1 MSLTREE
8 VDHVA
13 YLARLGL
20 DEDERER
27 LRAELGSI
35 LDYMQMLEA
44 LDTAAIPP
52 TAQVIPLHNVMRDD
66 VVRPSLTNDQALA
79 NAPAREEGLF
89 RVAPVLE

>member
-1 MSLTREE
+1 MLTREE

-13 YLARLGL
+13 FLARLGL
-20 DEDERER
+20 SDEERER

-35 LDYMQMLEA
+35 LEYMRVLER

-52 TAQVIPLHNVMRDD
+52 TAQVIPLRNVMRDD
-66 VVRPSLTNDQALA
+66 VERPSLPVAEVLRG
-79 NAPAREEGLF
+79 APAREEDYF

>member
-1 MSLTREE
+1 MAISRED

-20 DEDERER
+20 DEAERER
-27 LRAELGSI
+27 LRAELGTI
-35 LDYMQMLEA
+35 LEYMQVLRG

-52 TAQVIPLHNVMRDD
+52 TAQVIPLQNIMRPD
-66 VVRPSLTNDQALA
+66 VVQPCLTVEQVLA
-79 NAPAREEGLF
+79 NAPQREDDYF

>member
-1 MSLTREE
+1 VLTREE

-13 YLARLGL
+13 FLARLGL
-20 DEDERER
+20 SDAERER

-35 LDYMQMLEA
+35 LEYMRVLER

-52 TAQVIPLHNVMRDD
+52 TAQVIPLHNVLRDD
-66 VVRPSLTNDQALA
+66 TVRPSLPVAEVLA
-79 NAPAREEGLF
+79 NAPAREEDYF

>member
-1 MSLTREE
+1 MAISRED

-20 DEDERER
+20 DEGERER
-27 LRAELGSI
+27 LRAELGTI
-35 LDYMQMLEA
+35 LEYMQVLGG

-52 TAQVIPLHNVMRDD
+52 TAQVIPLQNVMRPD
-66 VVRPSLTNDQALA
+66 VVQACLTVEQVLA
-79 NAPAREEGLF
+79 NAPQREDDYF